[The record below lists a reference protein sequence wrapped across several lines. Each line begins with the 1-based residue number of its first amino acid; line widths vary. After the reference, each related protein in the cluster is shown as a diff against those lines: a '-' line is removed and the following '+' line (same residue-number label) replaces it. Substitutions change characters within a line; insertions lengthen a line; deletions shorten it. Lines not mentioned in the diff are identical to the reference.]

1 MILTPSKCGV
11 VISKKNLKANL
22 NLLYRRAYFLLI
34 EQCLLH
40 IVFHKSGVDPDFKR
54 GAKFEIDVTAML
66 DEIGKKIK
74 DNEDNEKNNEVSQKL
89 EEALTA
95 KLETEAQLQQQQK
108 LCKELQDQVKML
120 QAGGAMSSSI
130 PPPPPP
136 PPPPGSSIPPPPPPP
151 PPTGGSIP
159 PPPPPPPP
167 PGGSIPPPPPPPP
180 PPGGFGGPPPPPPP
194 PGGFAMGPPK
204 PEFPFNIKRVSFQ
217 PKQGL
222 RKPNWKNLSPQ
233 AITEETVFLKCDE
246 AGLVSEN
253 LIEKIVEKFA
263 VQSRANNLAPG
274 DRNGQGN
281 SETDSGA
288 SGPGGTMP
296 KSTPI
301 ASRKMKKCRV
311 LNEKTAQNL
320 GKLQRVTRMLSKC

>member
-1 MILTPSKCGV
+1 M
-11 VISKKNLKANL
+11 
-22 NLLYRRAYFLLI
+22 LI

-54 GAKFEIDVTAML
+54 GAKFDIDVSAML
-66 DEIGKKIK
+66 DEIVKKIK
-74 DNEDNEKNNEVSQKL
+74 ENEDNEKNNEVSQKL

-108 LCKELQDQVKML
+108 LCKELQDQVKAL
-120 QAGGAMSSSI
+120 QAGGAVPSSI
-130 PPPPPP
+130 PPPPPPPPPPGGNIPPPP

-151 PPTGGSIP
+151 PPPGGSIP

-167 PGGSIPPPPPPPP
+167 PPGGFGGPPPPPPPP

-233 AITEETVFLKCDE
+233 AVTEETVFLKCDE
-246 AGLVSEN
+246 AGLVSDN

-263 VQSRANNLAPG
+263 VQNRGTTMAPG

-281 SETDSGA
+281 SETDSG
-288 SGPGGTMP
+288 GVGTIP
-296 KSTPI
+296 KSTPV
-301 ASRKMKKCRV
+301 ATRKLKKCRV

-320 GKLQRVTRMLSKC
+320 GKLW